1 MEEIQDNISNL
12 KINQPGNNLNYS
24 VISTSYHQLSHF
36 ITKGEIKDKLI
47 PNPNFSLKNYE
58 QILDNNN
65 SPMILGKGTF
75 STIFLYQNNHTKKK
89 YAVKHI
95 YKEKV
100 IESTNSLNIV
110 NKEIDIH
117 SRFIHK
123 NIIRLYSHEENT
135 DSYDLLLE
143 YAPNGNLF
151 QLIKRKNTLSENECF
166 AYFIQAADAVYFLH
180 DNNIIHR
187 DIKPENLLLFN
198 KSTIKLCDFG
208 WSTELEIA
216 NRTTFCGTLEYMAP
230 EIIKEEPYE
239 KSVDIWALGVLL
251 FEMFFGF
258 SPFKPQENL
267 NDFTQEILGNILKG
281 DLVFP
286 QEKKI
291 NPDMKNLISC
301 MIDKVGKKRITIK
314 EIFEH
319 PWVKKFEYKIYGSIS
334 TEVNNYNYDKIFE
347 GKRNNIN
354 ENKKIQDC
362 FDKSS
367 SVKNI
372 FTDKEKEDRAF
383 FDNVLKNTKTKK
395 KNRKF
400 SQNRVEKDKQNI
412 YNNNFNNN
420 INNNLLK
427 IPIFDKNKN
436 QRKNHFEE
444 LNDRNKIMK
453 SNQKSMSYQKK
464 VSADEIYNSNN
475 KNNTYFNIEVPL
487 LKDNNDFIS
496 SINESHLV
504 HFRKSKKLINPKKYP
519 NTHVEEAIKIIDE
532 SQNNNQDAKK
542 QNDDKNLGI
551 FCCTFFN
558 CN

>member
-1 MEEIQDNISNL
+1 
-12 KINQPGNNLNYS
+12 
-24 VISTSYHQLSHF
+24 
-36 ITKGEIKDKLI
+36 
-47 PNPNFSLKNYE
+47 
-58 QILDNNN
+58 
-65 SPMILGKGTF
+65 
-75 STIFLYQNNHTKKK
+75 
-89 YAVKHI
+89 
-95 YKEKV
+95 
-100 IESTNSLNIV
+100 
-110 NKEIDIH
+110 
-117 SRFIHK
+117 
-123 NIIRLYSHEENT
+123 
-135 DSYDLLLE
+135 
-143 YAPNGNLF
+143 
-151 QLIKRKNTLSENECF
+151 
-166 AYFIQAADAVYFLH
+166 
-180 DNNIIHR
+180 
-187 DIKPENLLLFN
+187 
-198 KSTIKLCDFG
+198 
-208 WSTELEIA
+208 
-216 NRTTFCGTLEYMAP
+216 MAP

-412 YNNNFNNN
+412 YNNDLNNN
-420 INNNLLK
+420 KNNNLK
-427 IPIFDKNKN
+427 ILTFDKNKN
-436 QRKNHFEE
+436 QK
-444 LNDRNKIMK
+444 KI
-453 SNQKSMSYQKK
+453 
-464 VSADEIYNSNN
+464 
-475 KNNTYFNIEVPL
+475 FL
-487 LKDNNDFIS
+487 
-496 SINESHLV
+496 
-504 HFRKSKKLINPKKYP
+504 
-519 NTHVEEAIKIIDE
+519 
-532 SQNNNQDAKK
+532 
-542 QNDDKNLGI
+542 KNLMI
-551 FCCTFFN
+551 EIK
-558 CN
+558 

>member
-1 MEEIQDNISNL
+1 M
-12 KINQPGNNLNYS
+12 
-24 VISTSYHQLSHF
+24 
-36 ITKGEIKDKLI
+36 
-47 PNPNFSLKNYE
+47 
-58 QILDNNN
+58 
-65 SPMILGKGTF
+65 
-75 STIFLYQNNHTKKK
+75 
-89 YAVKHI
+89 
-95 YKEKV
+95 
-100 IESTNSLNIV
+100 
-110 NKEIDIH
+110 
-117 SRFIHK
+117 
-123 NIIRLYSHEENT
+123 
-135 DSYDLLLE
+135 
-143 YAPNGNLF
+143 
-151 QLIKRKNTLSENECF
+151 
-166 AYFIQAADAVYFLH
+166 
-180 DNNIIHR
+180 
-187 DIKPENLLLFN
+187 
-198 KSTIKLCDFG
+198 
-208 WSTELEIA
+208 
-216 NRTTFCGTLEYMAP
+216 
-230 EIIKEEPYE
+230 
-239 KSVDIWALGVLL
+239 
-251 FEMFFGF
+251 
-258 SPFKPQENL
+258 
-267 NDFTQEILGNILKG
+267 
-281 DLVFP
+281 
-286 QEKKI
+286 
-291 NPDMKNLISC
+291 
-301 MIDKVGKKRITIK
+301 
-314 EIFEH
+314 
-319 PWVKKFEYKIYGSIS
+319 
-334 TEVNNYNYDKIFE
+334 
-347 GKRNNIN
+347 
-354 ENKKIQDC
+354 
-362 FDKSS
+362 
-367 SVKNI
+367 KNI

-475 KNNTYFNIEVPL
+475 KNNTYFNLEVPL